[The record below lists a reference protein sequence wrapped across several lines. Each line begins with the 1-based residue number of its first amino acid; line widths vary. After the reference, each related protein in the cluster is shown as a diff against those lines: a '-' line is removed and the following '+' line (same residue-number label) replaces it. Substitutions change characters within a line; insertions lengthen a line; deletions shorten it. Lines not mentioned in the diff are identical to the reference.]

1 MIKLSNIELV
11 YLSDNTTLS
20 HVIITFE
27 TYEIIVDALNGNFY
41 EFDLN

>member
-1 MIKLSNIELV
+1 MIKLSNVELV
-11 YLSDNTTLS
+11 YLEDEITLS

-27 TYEIIVDALNGNFY
+27 TYELIIDAINGNFF